1 MINKKCINL
10 IIIIGLLVIGCENDI
25 NDEIDIRL
33 NGNWI
38 AYVKTVMNIPINQLP
53 PHIIELINQSPD
65 TNEFPGFY
73 VDRETGMVQIEV
85 EYKMEYIFNNG
96 KYEYINSSKGTYVTN
111 NGKIIMKMTHIYYG
125 TLLTDTNTVIA
136 NLDWYTRDELKA
148 IPKSSSVSGDEEY
161 FSEEE
166 INNLF
171 SEKTISYS
179 IKNNILIF
187 YYIGGEI
194 KFERNKN

>member
-73 VDRETGMVQIEV
+73 VNRETGMVQIEV